1 MSQPAIFAL
10 IGESLPQSKRA
21 MGFSMQSI
29 FKRLPIILA
38 PPIGGYMIQIFGID
52 QGMKIGFVVS
62 IVMAIFAAAV
72 QKKLYLEKERRES
85 SSRTS
90 ISYLWK
96 MMSSNLKRL
105 LAADIFARV
114 SSNIISVYVVLYVL
128 NISRRRRFNTAS

>member
-1 MSQPAIFAL
+1 M
-10 IGESLPQSKRA
+10 
-21 MGFSMQSI
+21 
-29 FKRLPIILA
+29 
-38 PPIGGYMIQIFGID
+38 QIFGID

-72 QKKLYLEKERRES
+72 QKKLYLEKKRRES

-90 ISYLWK
+90 ISHLWK

-114 SSNIISVYVVLYVL
+114 SSNIINVYVVLYVL
-128 NISRRRRFNTAS
+128 NIPRRRRFNTAS